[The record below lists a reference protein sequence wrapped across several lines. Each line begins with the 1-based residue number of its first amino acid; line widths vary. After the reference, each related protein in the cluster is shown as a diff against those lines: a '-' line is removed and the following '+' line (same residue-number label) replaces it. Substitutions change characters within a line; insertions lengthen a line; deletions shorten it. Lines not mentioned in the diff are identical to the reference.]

1 MKRLKK
7 TGKKCVAW
15 SIVAVMAA
23 TVVPPGMLVKAAEPE
38 DETGGNLVLQYDFES
53 LKTGTIVNDTS
64 GNGHAG
70 VVRPTGSGV

>member
-1 MKRLKK
+1 MYKVTLFKFKFTKKGQKDEAFKK

-38 DETGGNLVLQYDFES
+38 DETGGES
-53 LKTGTIVNDTS
+53 GTSV
-64 GNGHAG
+64 
-70 VVRPTGSGV
+70 

>member
-38 DETGGNLVLQYDFES
+38 DETEGIWYFSMILN
-53 LKTGTIVNDTS
+53 
-64 GNGHAG
+64 H
-70 VVRPTGSGV
+70 